1 MRKLLL
7 SSTALATAA
16 ALTAGS
22 ALADV
27 SISAYQEWAYT
38 SQSSQVA
45 ANDGN
50 RMSSES
56 EIHFKFSN
64 KTDSGL
70 TIAMTTEMDADDGA
84 AVTNDEN
91 SLSIE
96 GGFGKIVLGGNDN
109 AADNYAI
116 DVEDVTSENITVGLA
131 TGQTSLFLTDT
142 DLETTGDAN
151 KITYHIPAMGAL
163 KAGISYTDNGTDATT
178 GDQDSLEIGAS
189 YTIDAGGA
197 SITLAGATRNTE
209 QVSGTVD
216 EESQSLGVSVVA
228 GNVTVKVGQ
237 ATYEEA
243 DVEEEANG
251 VGVKFQVNDDM
262 YISAYTVKVED
273 SLGKTVDESYS
284 NTGGEVAYTIASG
297 LTAFFNVTDYDY
309 KTGTG
314 TGAGTTADSGTVSKL
329 TIQAKF

>member
-7 SSTALATAA
+7 GTTAIAA
-16 ALTAGS
+16 AATLSANA

-27 SISAYQEWAYT
+27 SISGYYEWKYQ
-38 SQSSQVA
+38 SRSSQVA
-45 ANDGN
+45 ANDGTS
-50 RMSSES
+50 MATDS

-70 TIAMTTEMDADDGA
+70 TLSMVTEMTADD
-84 AVTNDEN
+84 TDTTIDEG

-116 DVEDVTSENITVGLA
+116 DAQDVVGEDDSP
-131 TGQTSLFLTDT
+131 TGTTTMSLTDT
-142 DLETTGDAN
+142 DLETTGDAT
-151 KITYHIPAMGAL
+151 KLTYHLPAMGGL
-163 KAGISYTDNGTDATT
+163 KAGISYTDDGTDDTT
-178 GDQDSLEIGAS
+178 GDQDSIEIGAA
-189 YTIDAGGA
+189 YTMDAGGA

-216 EESQSLGVSVVA
+216 TESQNIGITVA
-228 GNVTVKVGQ
+228 SGNITFKVGQ
-237 ATYEEA
+237 STYEA
-243 DVEEEANG
+243 VNTEEEANG
-251 VGVKFQVNDDM
+251 VGVKFKVNDAM
-262 YISAYTVKVED
+262 TIGAYTIKVED
-273 SLGKTVDESYS
+273 SLSKTVDEEYT

-297 LTAFFNVTDYDY
+297 LTAYLNITDYDY

-314 TGAGTTADSGTVSKL
+314 TGVGTVADSGTVTKL
-329 TIQAKF
+329 TVKAAF